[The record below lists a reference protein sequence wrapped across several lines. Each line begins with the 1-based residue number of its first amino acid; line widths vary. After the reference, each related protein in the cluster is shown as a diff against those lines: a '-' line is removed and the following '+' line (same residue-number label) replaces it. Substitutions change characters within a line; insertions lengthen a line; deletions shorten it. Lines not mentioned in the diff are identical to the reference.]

1 MGHRCNIRDMFEFH
15 GGETDP
21 SKVKDLLYRGRTDLK
36 TLQML
41 SQWSSETWN
50 FGAPSA
56 CGGRAPDSEVE
67 KKDLE
72 AEKDAFEPA
81 DPHSLLMNIINRS

>member
-1 MGHRCNIRDMFEFH
+1 MFGHHRCNIRDIFEFH

-21 SKVKDLLYRGRTDLK
+21 GRVKDLLCRGRTDLK

-50 FGAPSA
+50 FGVWES
-56 CGGRAPDSEVE
+56 APDSAVQKTERAQYRE
-67 KKDLE
+67 L
-72 AEKDAFEPA
+72 AGPA
-81 DPHSLLMNIINRS
+81 PHSLLMNIINRSL